1 MNQQPVDTLSYS
13 ASVAELEEIVKLMQ
27 SDKCDI
33 DHLTDYTRRAAELL
47 AHCRSRLTATQ
58 EQLRETLAALSNNQ

>member
-1 MNQQPVDTLSYS
+1 MNQQPVDTMSYS

-33 DHLTDYTRRAAELL
+33 DHLAEYTRRATELL
-47 AHCRSRLTATQ
+47 AHCRTRLTATE
-58 EQLRETLAALSNNQ
+58 EQLRETLASLSRQ